1 VIAGTVRS
9 IDARAD
15 RVRVTLDTNPPLT
28 AEITRESLMGLGI
41 AEGVRL
47 HAAIKVTEIEIVPG

>member
-1 VIAGTVRS
+1 VRS

-28 AEITRESLMGLGI
+28 AEITRESLAGLGI

-47 HAAIKVTEIEIVPG
+47 HAAIKVTEIEILPG